1 MPQNHRPTIVLDVMG
16 ADGGPARIVEGGVA
30 AARALLGSAG
40 FVLVG
45 HRDEITALLGHTRD
59 VPGNIRIEHAPNV
72 VPMDIAATEGV
83 RIKDSSVAVG
93 VRLVRDGKA
102 DAFVS
107 PGNTGAVMATSL
119 LTLGRIEGVMRP
131 ALAGAFPTSR
141 GRPCVVLD
149 VGANADCKPQHLS
162 QFAVLGSVYSQVAFH
177 FESPRVGLLSIG
189 EERSKGNE
197 LIHRARGLL
206 SGSKINFVG
215 NVEGR
220 DVLSGNIE
228 VAVTDGFTGNILLK
242 FAESIEP
249 LLVKAVTHQVNTN
262 IFSRFGAMLLLPFL
276 RRMRRTLDYAE
287 TGGAPLLG
295 VNGIVF
301 VCHGSSSARAI
312 TNALA
317 LAYEMAA
324 NEINKRIHKELIT
337 NHFGKSNGVDSE
349 SQNLRDG
356 VLYPAGGDD
365 QR

>member
-1 MPQNHRPTIVLDVMG
+1 MPQNHRHTIVLDVMG
-16 ADGGPARIVEGGVA
+16 ADGGPEHIVEGGIA
-30 AARALLGSAG
+30 AARMLQDRAQLI
-40 FVLVG
+40 LVG
-45 HRDEITALLGHTRD
+45 RKDDIEPILARVKDLPD
-59 VPGNIRIEHAPNV
+59 NIRLEHAPNE

-83 RIKDSSVAVG
+83 RIKDSSIAVG
-93 VRLVRDGKA
+93 VRLVKSGKA

-119 LTLGRIEGVMRP
+119 LTLGRIEGVIRP
-131 ALAGAFPTSR
+131 ALAGAFPTSK
-141 GRPCVVLD
+141 GRPCVVVD

-197 LIHRARGLL
+197 LIHKAREAL

-220 DVLSGNIE
+220 DILSGNIE

-276 RRMRRTLDYAE
+276 RRLRRTLDYAE

-295 VNGIVF
+295 LNGIVF

-312 TNALA
+312 TNAVA

-324 NEINKRIHKELIT
+324 NEIIKRTHEELIT
-337 NHFGKSNGVDSE
+337 NHFGKNNGVDSE
-349 SQNLRDG
+349 SQNLRNG

-365 QR
+365 